1 MYSTTVCQFSNLL
14 INITRNQPLNISTRV
29 IIFFVIIITFLWTR
43 GYSFCEN
50 HLSKCLYGC
59 KLPIIDT
66 WHLLQIVSFFTDAE
80 QFLIDLHYTAETTF
94 LELSAVHSLTYLT
107 MQIVQLVSKNAH
119 LPSGYLWMEV
129 NVENTFYSKAV
140 VNMYFVLLQK
150 VVSTK

>member
-1 MYSTTVCQFSNLL
+1 M
-14 INITRNQPLNISTRV
+14 
-29 IIFFVIIITFLWTR
+29 
-43 GYSFCEN
+43 
-50 HLSKCLYGC
+50 
-59 KLPIIDT
+59 
-66 WHLLQIVSFFTDAE
+66 SFFTDAK

>member
-59 KLPIIDT
+59 RLPIIDT
-66 WHLLQIVSFFTDAE
+66 WHLLQIVSFFYRCRAVSHWSA
-80 QFLIDLHYTAETTF
+80 LHCRDNIFGIECSTLFNLLNYADCSTC
-94 LELSAVHSLTYLT
+94 
-107 MQIVQLVSKNAH
+107 
-119 LPSGYLWMEV
+119 
-129 NVENTFYSKAV
+129 
-140 VNMYFVLLQK
+140 LQK
-150 VVSTK
+150 CSSTFWLLMNGGECGEYILP